1 MTLVA
6 IVAVMSPS
14 IDASLAGFALA
25 FSGSFLMDVS
35 APPLTGW
42 LGLTLGSF

>member
-6 IVAVMSPS
+6 VVAVMSPS

-25 FSGSFLMDVS
+25 FSSSFLMDVS
-35 APPLTGW
+35 SPPSTMTLV
-42 LGLTLGSF
+42 LTLGSY